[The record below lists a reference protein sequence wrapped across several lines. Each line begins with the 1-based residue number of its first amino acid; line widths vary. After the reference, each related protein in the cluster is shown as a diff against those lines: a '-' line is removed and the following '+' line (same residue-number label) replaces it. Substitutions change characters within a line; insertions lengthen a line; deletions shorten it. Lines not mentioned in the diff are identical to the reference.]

1 MLAGWTRA
9 FVLIAVGALLAG
21 VQCSGNCMTAA
32 CRAAQ
37 TPAGG
42 CHHHKSS
49 HEGQA
54 GCLYQHSYFTGP
66 ESSFAKASV
75 VQAVLIVPLITPRSM
90 AVPAEPVLLLRTSTG
105 SPPNNHVFTAVSVL
119 RI

>member
-9 FVLIAVGALLAG
+9 FGLIAVGALLAG
-21 VQCSGNCMTAA
+21 VQCSSNCVTA
-32 CRAAQ
+32 CEAQ

-49 HEGQA
+49 HEDQA
-54 GCLYQHSYFTGP
+54 GCLHQHSEFSAP
-66 ESSFAKASV
+66 ESAFAKASV
-75 VQAVLIVPLITPRSM
+75 AQAAPIVPLLTRGSTTLL
-90 AVPAEPVLLLRTSTG
+90 AEPVLLLRANTE
-105 SPPNNHVFTAVSVL
+105 SPPDSHIFPAVSIL